1 MTFLWGILG
10 ALVIGG
16 GPTPVVRSVDLH
28 RGPVRAQ
35 FGFQVRA
42 AAFRA
47 VRLRVPHGSVVR
59 VSARDRRRL
68 AGVGTSTTPF
78 VGTCRRDGR
87 FDVCETSVEG
97 CPAPQG
103 RWDTVVTKLS
113 MPPARVLITFVF
125 SASSG

>member
-16 GPTPVVRSVDLH
+16 GPAPVVRSVDLP
-28 RGPVRAQ
+28 RGPVSAQ

-42 AAFRA
+42 PAFRA

-59 VSARDRRRL
+59 VSARDRQRL
-68 AGVGTSTTPF
+68 AGVGTSTQSF
-78 VGTCRRDGR
+78 RGSCRREGQ
-87 FDVCETSVEG
+87 FDVCETSIEG